1 MFWRNIFFIVKKK
14 LWEIYELIYL
24 MKTGLISIKSRGKEI
39 LEHLSKPRFLRSL
52 KIVPFLPCC
61 VAAEKSPRFSNSVKN
76 RAFESFSNM
85 SFPLVCNSTNK
96 GQNSNSIFF
105 SYTTIFGFKSSD
117 FHVFFVSSHFLNE
130 MKGVYCRTFW
140 WTRGFEFQ
148 ICLSFLSIKESENG
162 PGKEINSIK
171 VLDSKIWKWSRPDK
185 EHFHL

>member
-85 SFPLVCNSTNK
+85 SFTLVCNSTNK

-105 SYTTIFGFKSSD
+105 FIYYHLWIQEFRFSRVFCVQSFFKW
-117 FHVFFVSSHFLNE
+117 NE
-130 MKGVYCRTFW
+130 RC
-140 WTRGFEFQ
+140 
-148 ICLSFLSIKESENG
+148 IL
-162 PGKEINSIK
+162 
-171 VLDSKIWKWSRPDK
+171 
-185 EHFHL
+185 